1 MANKYQDIGL
11 DLPQNY
17 SIREY
22 EKTDIR
28 TNNYHVV
35 FKGKLVG
42 STYTASQALSLVD
55 KHEVF
60 IKASTPVYQELLD
73 ATQMLYKLIE
83 AHRQNVYDTLD
94 NLQEQFP
101 DFDVGPYSIY
111 LLDEDEEI

>member
-11 DLPQNY
+11 GLPQNY

-28 TNNYHVV
+28 PNNYHVV

-60 IKASTPVYQELLD
+60 IKASAPVYQRLLD
-73 ATQMLYKLIE
+73 DTQMIHGLIK
-83 AHRQNVYDTLD
+83 AHTQTVCDTLD
-94 NLQEQFP
+94 NLQEMFP
-101 DFDVGPYSIY
+101 DFDVGPYSLY
-111 LLDEDEEI
+111 FFNDDEEV